1 VLPVLPVLPVDLIR
15 ALARKETKCKQ
26 AFNQRT
32 GNQSA
37 NVIYRYIPQHPY
49 SGGELLSNQDQPHSF
64 MYFQVMLSIKKKQK
78 RMKEEK
84 LCPLNRLMSY
94 KLVQLA
100 GWPLIIVT
108 VS

>member
-1 VLPVLPVLPVDLIR
+1 
-15 ALARKETKCKQ
+15 
-26 AFNQRT
+26 
-32 GNQSA
+32 
-37 NVIYRYIPQHPY
+37 
-49 SGGELLSNQDQPHSF
+49 
-64 MYFQVMLSIKKKQK
+64 MYFQVMLSIRKKQK